1 MNGLL
6 LERKVL
12 RTKIAEERVDGVVL
26 VVSGSVDVAEVE
38 DKVVVV
44 VIIKVVV
51 EDVVK
56 GAVVVVVN
64 DVVD

>member
-6 LERKVL
+6 LKRKVL

-26 VVSGSVDVAEVE
+26 VVSGSVDVAELV

-44 VIIKVVV
+44 
-51 EDVVK
+51 DVVK

-64 DVVD
+64 DVVN